1 MATKTEIANLALSHL
16 GIGKEIADLDNEKS
30 QEAVTMRRFYE
41 QTRDAVLRDFPW
53 PFATR
58 FAALALVADPPTET
72 EEWAFSYRYPT
83 DCLMMRRIQIGS
95 ARVDTNQS
103 RIVFKT
109 GRDDQG
115 QLIYTD
121 EEEAKIEYTFRE
133 EDPQRYPA
141 DFQLAF
147 SLRLAHYA
155 APRLTGG
162 DPFKLGLRAVQLYIQ
177 EISMA
182 QASASNES
190 VPDQV
195 PDAETIRAR
204 EGEFLPPGRGN
215 GTPFI

>member
-1 MATKTEIANLALSHL
+1 MATRTEIANLALSHL
-16 GIGKEIADLDNEKS
+16 GIGKEIANLDNEKS
-30 QEAVTMRRFYE
+30 QEAVTMRRFYD

-53 PFATR
+53 SFATR
-58 FAALALVADPPTET
+58 FGALALVAAPPTET
-72 EEWAFSYRYPT
+72 SEWDYSYRYPT
-83 DCLMMRRIQIGS
+83 DCLMLRRIQTDVRI
-95 ARVDTNQS
+95 DTNQS

-109 GRDDQG
+109 GRDSQG

-121 EEEAKIEYTFRE
+121 EANAKVEYTFRE
-133 EDPQRYPA
+133 EDPSRYPA
-141 DFQLAF
+141 DFILAF

-162 DPFKLGLRAVQLYIQ
+162 DPFKLGNRAIQLYLQ

-182 QASASNES
+182 QASSGNET

-195 PDAETIRAR
+195 PDAEAIRAR
-204 EGEFLPPGRGN
+204 EGLFLPPGRGN

>member
-30 QEAVTMRRFYE
+30 QEAVTMRRFYD

-58 FAALALVADPPTET
+58 YATLALVADPPTET
-72 EEWAFSYRYPT
+72 TEWDFSYRYPT
-83 DCLMMRRIQIGS
+83 DCLMVRRMQTEI
-95 ARVDTNQS
+95 RVDTNQS
-103 RIVFKT
+103 RIVFKL
-109 GRDDQG
+109 GRDDEG

-121 EEEAKIEYTFRE
+121 ESEAKIEYTFRE

-141 DFQLAF
+141 DFQLAM

-162 DPFKLGLRAVQLYIQ
+162 DPFKLGMRAVQLYLQ

-182 QASASNES
+182 QASAGNEA
-190 VPDQV
+190 VPDQL
-195 PDAETIRAR
+195 PDAEAIRAR
-204 EGEFLPPGRGN
+204 EGEFLPPGRGR